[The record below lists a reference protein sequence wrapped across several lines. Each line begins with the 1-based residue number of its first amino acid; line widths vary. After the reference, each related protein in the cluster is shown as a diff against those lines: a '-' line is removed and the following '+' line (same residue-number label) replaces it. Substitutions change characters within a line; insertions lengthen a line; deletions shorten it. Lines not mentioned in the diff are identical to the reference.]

1 MEGYILIVLQVL
13 LSGLII
19 WRIRQQNHG
28 KAGCFAVFMTIAVV
42 FALTTSL
49 YFLGKS
55 IVFDGLL
62 SDVFADSRGSLAA
75 ASPAEWLMAGFL
87 LLMIILIVATV
98 CSMTGFAITGH
109 HPHFCKMVWKTLAGI
124 LLLPIIAMAL
134 LGISFAT
141 AFVVCMRIASP
152 MFDYIG
158 WGWMIMLVLMGIMCL
173 FGFSGFVTLLMNMNR
188 NDIKQY
194 DIENRER
201 TFRRITDNGEKGGEK

>member
-13 LSGLII
+13 FSGLII

-87 LLMIILIVATV
+87 LLMIILIAATV

-141 AFVVCMRIASP
+141 AFCGLYAYRLTHVRLHWLGVDDHAGSDGYHVSFR
-152 MFDYIG
+152 
-158 WGWMIMLVLMGIMCL
+158 L
-173 FGFSGFVTLLMNMNR
+173 FRLCDLA
-188 NDIKQY
+188 DEYEQ
-194 DIENRER
+194 E
-201 TFRRITDNGEKGGEK
+201 